1 MISIVSLEIQKIL
14 KRKFILILLA
24 IYSAILLFMAV
35 CRTSGPLYTDSDVG
49 WEGAGRNGSCAV

>member
-24 IYSAILLFMAV
+24 IYSAILLLWHMQDI
-35 CRTSGPLYTDSDVG
+35 RTVIH
-49 WEGAGRNGSCAV
+49 RF